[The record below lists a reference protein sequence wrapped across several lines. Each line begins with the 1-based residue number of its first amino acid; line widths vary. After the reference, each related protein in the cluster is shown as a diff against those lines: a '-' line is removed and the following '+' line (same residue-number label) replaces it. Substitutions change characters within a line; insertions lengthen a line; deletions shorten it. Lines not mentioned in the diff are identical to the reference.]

1 MSDDPIHKSKGQQIS
16 WCIYIYID
24 EHLSW
29 SNHIDHL
36 AKEISSGLAG
46 LKQIRL
52 FVPPETLVVIYKSLI
67 LPLVDYCDVVW
78 AGVNKGLSVRLGR
91 LQNRAARIIT
101 QSDRETRSADIL
113 KLLKWGTFE
122 DRRQHH
128 YCSYDV

>member
-1 MSDDPIHKSKGQQIS
+1 MSDDPIHKVKASKSLGV
-16 WCIYIYID
+16 YIYID

-36 AKEISSGLAG
+36 AKEISSGLAS

-67 LPLVDYCDVVW
+67 LPLFDYCDVVW
-78 AGVNKGLSVRLGR
+78 AGVNKGLSDRLDR
-91 LQNRAARIIT
+91 LQNRAARMIT

-113 KLLKWGTFE
+113 KLLKWDTFG